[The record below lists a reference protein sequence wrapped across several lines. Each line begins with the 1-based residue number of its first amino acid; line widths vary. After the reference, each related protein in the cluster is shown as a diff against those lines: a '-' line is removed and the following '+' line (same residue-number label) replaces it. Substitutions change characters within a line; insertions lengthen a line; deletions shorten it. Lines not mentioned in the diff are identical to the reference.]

1 MKTESKTIIDAE
13 KLILSAAF
21 EGPQQFQQLQDAGI
35 TKKTFTVP
43 YHAAIWGVF
52 AKKSHLKGAFDVL
65 AVQHALEAQNASFRG
80 YSDGIQSLTEIAT
93 YGAYVRFRTGSAVE
107 LVLEEQKKREIM
119 AFGNYALSLAG
130 EPEKTA
136 EEALECLERKMA
148 GLRTEC
154 GVKKEQPI
162 TNIISGIVENLQY
175 RITHPGTIRGISS
188 GFRRLDMTL
197 DGLQPGAMVVIAA
210 RPGVGKTAGLV
221 NILTNL
227 CLAGT
232 PVGMFSLEM
241 PTSQLLERVLY
252 GLAKINMDDIRRG
265 QGLSERQIKDFK
277 TAVAWIDKAPIFIDD
292 ESALTI
298 DKIKARA
305 RRMVKENDVK
315 IIGIDYIQLIR
326 STSAQSKNSRER
338 EVSEI
343 SAGLKAIA
351 KELNIPVLVL
361 AQLNRNVEN
370 RTKKAHGKPVVA
382 DLRESGAIEQDAD
395 QIILI
400 HRPGMYNPSVSIN
413 AAQWIVGK
421 NRFGRTGIIPFIW
434 HPEYTLYTEQQQP
447 ANIND

>member
-1 MKTESKTIIDAE
+1 MATDSKTILDAE

-35 TKKTFTVP
+35 TEKTFTIP
-43 YHAAIWGVF
+43 YHASIWGVF
-52 AKKSHLKGAFDVL
+52 AKKSHLEGAFDVL
-65 AVQHALEAQNASFRG
+65 AVQHALEAQNAALRG
-80 YSDGIQSLTEIAT
+80 YEDGIQSLTEIAT

-107 LVLEEQKKREIM
+107 LVLEEEKKREIG
-119 AFGNYALSLAG
+119 AFGTFASSLAN
-130 EPEKTA
+130 EAEKTA
-136 EEALECLERKMA
+136 EEVLECLEKRMSQ
-148 GLRTEC
+148 LRTNC
-154 GVKKEQPI
+154 GVKNEESI
-162 TNIISGIVENLQY
+162 TNIISEIVENLQH

-188 GFRRLDMTL
+188 GFSRLDMTL
-197 DGLQPGAMVVIAA
+197 DGLQPGAMIVLAA

-227 CLAGT
+227 CLAGH

-252 GLAKINMDDIRRG
+252 GMAKINMDDIRRG
-265 QGLSERQIKDFK
+265 KGLTGAQIKDFK
-277 TAVAWIDKAPIFIDD
+277 TAVSMINNAPIFIDD

-298 DKIKARA
+298 NKIKARA
-305 RRMVKENDVK
+305 RRMVKEHDVK

-326 STSAQSKNSRER
+326 STSTQSKNSRER

-370 RTKKAHGKPVVA
+370 RTGKAQGKPVVA
-382 DLRESGAIEQDAD
+382 DLRESGSIEQDAD

-400 HRPGMYNPSVSIN
+400 HRPGMYDPNISIN
-413 AAQWIVGK
+413 DAQWIVGK
-421 NRFGRTGIIPFIW
+421 NRFGRTGIIPFRW
-434 HPEYTLYTEQQQP
+434 EPEYTQYTEQQQTT
-447 ANIND
+447 NY